1 MKFIYKISI
10 ILVASF
16 VFAFCGSKKE
26 EASIEEVHE
35 EGEHHEDENA
45 VELTPEQFKTAGI
58 VLGKTEMKAL
68 SGTIKVNG
76 MLDVPPQNLVSISA
90 PSAGYI
96 QSTDMLQG
104 MYVKK
109 GQTVATLNNPELLNL
124 QQDLVEARGQ
134 LQESK
139 SQSEFLESD
148 LKRQQELS
156 NEEVNSKKTLEKAR
170 SEYNAMKGRI
180 NSLEGRIG
188 AINARLK
195 AVGIN
200 PAAVTNSNFISTVSI
215 RTPISGYV
223 TAVNTN
229 IGAYVNPTDIL
240 FEIVDTKHLHAELT
254 VFEKDVP
261 KLKIGQ
267 KVRFTLANE
276 TTERMATVY
285 LIGRAISTERTVR
298 IHCHLDKEDEQLLPG
313 MYLQALVETASNKV
327 TALPEAA
334 IVDYLG
340 KKYIFV
346 EAEEGEAHE
355 GEGEMHHFEMLEVN
369 LGVTEMGYTEVTA
382 SGVDLNTKK
391 VVINGAYDLLSKMKN
406 SEEAG
411 GHAH

>member
-1 MKFIYKISI
+1 M
-10 ILVASF
+10 
-16 VFAFCGSKKE
+16 
-26 EASIEEVHE
+26 
-35 EGEHHEDENA
+35 
-45 VELTPEQFKTAGI
+45 
-58 VLGKTEMKAL
+58 
-68 SGTIKVNG
+68 
-76 MLDVPPQNLVSISA
+76 
-90 PSAGYI
+90 
-96 QSTDMLQG
+96 
-104 MYVKK
+104 
-109 GQTVATLNNPELLNL
+109 NL

-148 LKRQQELS
+148 LTRQQELS
-156 NEEVNSKKTLEKAR
+156 NEAINSKKTLEKAR
-170 SEYNAMKGRI
+170 SEFNAMKGRI

-200 PAAVTNSNFISTVSI
+200 PASVTNSNFISTVSI

-223 TAVNTN
+223 TEVNTN

-276 TTERMATVY
+276 TTDRMATVY
-285 LIGRAISTERTVR
+285 LIGRAISNERTVR
-298 IHCHLDKEDEQLLPG
+298 IHCHLDKEDAQLLPG

-327 TALPEAA
+327 AALPEKA
-334 IVDYLG
+334 IVDYQG

-346 EAEEGEAHE
+346 EAEEEEGEAHE
-355 GEGEMHHFEMLEVN
+355 GEGEMHHFEMMEVN
-369 LGVTEMGYTEVTA
+369 GGVTEMGYTEVRA

-391 VVINGAYDLLSKMKN
+391 IVINGAYDLLSKMKN
-406 SEEAG
+406 TEESG
-411 GHAH
+411 GHVH